1 MTADE
6 AEVVSLDTLDLT
18 PSPRILEM
26 IAEVDLKTWQ
36 CLAELVDNSFDELR
50 RASEERPERD
60 YRVDVF
66 LPSSGQ
72 AGKDSEI
79 TVTDTGRGMTID
91 QMRTALR
98 AGSSGNQ
105 AHGNLG
111 LFGMGF
117 NVATARMGHITT
129 VKTGRECDDHWTIAT
144 IDIRAMQRED
154 TYRVPL
160 TRESKDV
167 SEHGT
172 IVTITGLR
180 TDMIQRLK
188 STQEVSQVKKQLG
201 RVYSYILRDAS
212 RNKYSGSDVVG
223 GMGIPLYLNG
233 NAVNPVLPCIWDPN
247 RSVTRHGKEIAA
259 VQVIDRPL
267 TDAFACMN
275 CGFWFT
281 KEPST
286 CSECGGTDIQQRGR
300 RIWGWLGIQRYNSK
314 NDFGVNFIRLGRAI
328 AVQDKGLFE
337 WVDEFGSRDTEYP
350 VEIAGGRIVGEIHLD
365 HAPVNFRKT
374 DFDRE
379 NRAWTS
385 MFEAVHGVAPLKP
398 NKAKELGTEREDTPL
413 VLLFDGFRRDDPGLN
428 YLVPGNGS
436 TAIHERAR
444 LWGEDFHK
452 SVPGFETDEKWYA
465 AAKEHDDIVSGV
477 QPHKPETSEADEDF
491 FESEGLGDLLD
502 DESSSGDSEDDAAP
516 TPASVPTSKSEETT
530 DARFVR
536 YESNSTPLP
545 ELDGKLQVGP
555 NTTLLRA
562 FVTSSS
568 LIAEGSPHYAVR
580 VKGGETQVFVSEQC
594 SLIRDFGWAP
604 SDVALMFAARKLMAV
619 YGVTDDPS
627 EFTVGLIEQ
636 FDSRKLDSGTVRKRG
651 EGVLESIR
659 EMGASVIEG
668 DPERYWLGLN
678 AQARRDAEDV
688 AVRDNPDIAWDSAI
702 EDGSFGRYLT
712 PDGFVDLL
720 RSYPE
725 DFLDGAVF
733 ATKYVTWSDRIV
745 REEQVD
751 RLCGLLHDLR
761 RMIAGVRA
769 NQPRELARYLISTDL
784 LSAEVA
790 T

>member
-1 MTADE
+1 MTQAE
-6 AEVVSLDTLDLT
+6 ALNLDTLDLT

-36 CLAELVDNSFDELR
+36 CLAELVDNCFDELR
-50 RASEERPERD
+50 RSSQERPD
-60 YRVDVF
+60 LQHRVDIF

-72 AGKDSEI
+72 ANRDSEVV
-79 TVTDTGRGMTID
+79 VTDNGRGMTIE

-117 NVATARMGHITT
+117 NVATARMGHVTT
-129 VKTGRECDDHWTIAT
+129 VRTGREGDDHWTIAT
-144 IDIRAMQRED
+144 IDIRSMQRED
-154 TYRVPL
+154 TYQVPI
-160 TRESKDV
+160 TREPKDP
-167 SEHGT
+167 SERGT
-172 IVTITGLR
+172 IITVTGLR

-201 RVYSYILRDAS
+201 RVYSYILRDPAK
-212 RNKYSGSDVVG
+212 NKFSGSEVVG

-233 NAVNPVLPCIWDPN
+233 NAVNPVLPCIWDAS
-247 RSVTRHGKEIAA
+247 RMVTRHGKEIAA
-259 VQVIDRPL
+259 VQVIDRSL
-267 TDAFACMN
+267 TDAFACMT
-275 CGFWFT
+275 CGFWYT
-281 KEPST
+281 KEPSSCT
-286 CSECGGTDIQQRGR
+286 ECGGTDIQQRGR

-328 AVQDKGLFE
+328 AVQDKGLFD
-337 WVDEFGSRDTEYP
+337 WVDEFGSKDTEYP
-350 VEIAGGRIVGEIHLD
+350 VEIAGGRIVGELHLD

-398 NKAKELGTEREDTPL
+398 NRAKELGMERPDTPL

-436 TAIHERAR
+436 NAIHERAR
-444 LWGEDFHK
+444 QWGEEFHK

-465 AAKEHDDIVSGV
+465 AAKEHDDIVIGV
-477 QPHKPETSEADEDF
+477 KPDKVETSQADEDF
-491 FESEGLGDLLD
+491 FDGEGLGDLLD
-502 DESSSGDSEDDAAP
+502 DAP
-516 TPASVPTSKSEETT
+516 TPGDPDDGSTPLPVPAPTPKPEETT
-530 DARFVR
+530 DERFAR
-536 YESNSTPLP
+536 YEANSTPLP
-545 ELDGKLQVGP
+545 ELDGKLRVGP
-555 NTTLLRA
+555 NTTSLRA
-562 FVTSSS
+562 FVTTSG
-568 LIAEGSPHYAVR
+568 LATEGSPFYAVR

-594 SLIRDFGWAP
+594 PLIRDFGWAP
-604 SDVALMFAARKLMAV
+604 SDVALIFAARKLMAV

-636 FDSRKLDSGTVRKRG
+636 FDSRKLDSAAVRKRG

-659 EMGASVIEG
+659 EVAAAIMET
-668 DPERYWLGLN
+668 DPERYWLSLS
-678 AQARRDAEDV
+678 AQSRREAEDV
-688 AVRDNPDIAWDSAI
+688 AVRDNPDIAWDAAI

-720 RSYPE
+720 KAHPA
-725 DFLDGAVF
+725 DFMDGAVF
-733 ATKYVTWSDRIV
+733 TTKYASWSDTMV

-769 NQPRELARYLISTDL
+769 NQPRELARYVISTDL
-784 LSAEVA
+784 LSAEVP